1 MYVCCNGEGRREE
14 REGACGWLSNFAA
27 WHIQSASSFLT
38 CWPFCRWPFCC
49 GPVVG
54 SVYLGAFCFL
64 PLPALRLF
72 VQTEICKFVKHFLM
86 CLILFQFFSFSCSIF
101 VSVCKGCVCVFV
113 YTGTSFGT
121 WTCVAG
127 ETLSLSLY
135 ITSGFIGQ
143 QGLTQ
148 LTAKATTTQVTQLVP
163 QWASI
168 KYSPHSPL
176 LFRLPHS
183 APCFRLSIVSL
194 CA

>member
-64 PLPALRLF
+64 PLPPLRLF

-101 VSVCKGCVCVFV
+101 VSVCKGCVCVCVYRDIVRDMDMCCWWNFV
-113 YTGTSFGT
+113 VVLVYHKRLYWSAGVNTANSKSNNNTSNT
-121 WTCVAG
+121 
-127 ETLSLSLY
+127 
-135 ITSGFIGQ
+135 
-143 QGLTQ
+143 
-148 LTAKATTTQVTQLVP
+148 
-163 QWASI
+163 
-168 KYSPHSPL
+168 
-176 LFRLPHS
+176 
-183 APCFRLSIVSL
+183 VSFSVSQH
-194 CA
+194 